1 MPIYTNWT
9 DFEFYSL
16 ISFLSQYRV
25 REQSLSLLTDPYTV
39 SARSRTKFPMDMYE
53 S

>member
-1 MPIYTNWT
+1 MPIFTDWI

-25 REQSLSLLTDPYTV
+25 KEQSLSLLTDPYTV
-39 SARSRTKFPMDMYE
+39 SARSKAKFPMDMYE

>member
-1 MPIYTNWT
+1 MPIYTNWI

-16 ISFLSQYRV
+16 ISFLSLYRV

-39 SARSRTKFPMDMYE
+39 SERSRAKLPVDMYE

>member
-1 MPIYTNWT
+1 MPIYTNWN

-16 ISFLSQYRV
+16 ISFLSQSRA

-39 SARSRTKFPMDMYE
+39 SARSRAKLPVDMDE

>member
-1 MPIYTNWT
+1 MPIYTNWI
-9 DFEFYSL
+9 DFELYSL

-25 REQSLSLLTDPYTV
+25 REQSLSVLTDPYTV
-39 SARSRTKFPMDMYE
+39 NAISRAKLPMDMYE